1 MELSSGNMYKFSVAG
16 IDKRDVIGLA
26 IIDLSGKQ
34 VGFII

>member
-1 MELSSGNMYKFSVAG
+1 MELSSGNVYNFSVAG
-16 IDKRDVIGLA
+16 VEKRDVIGLA